1 MLCIA
6 GCLILGATRTTVA
19 QTEPPETKS
28 QAPAAKDT
36 AARPKAPAEQQKLR
50 GRLGIADR
58 VLGTAMTKPRLQ
70 RPRIV
75 ARIRQRIAAAVAQHV
90 RMDRERHLGPST
102 DPAKER
108 VERLRRHRP
117 VPLGQEHMLDL

>member
-1 MLCIA
+1 M
-6 GCLILGATRTTVA
+6 LGATRTTVA
-19 QTEPPETKS
+19 QTNSPETKS
-28 QAPAAKDT
+28 QAPAAKD
-36 AARPKAPAEQQKLR
+36 APARPKAPAEQQKLR
-50 GRLGIADR
+50 RQLGIADR
-58 VLGTAMTKPRLQ
+58 VLDIAMTKSRLQ

-90 RMDRERHLGPST
+90 RIDRKRHLGSST

-117 VPLGQEHMLDL
+117 VPLGQEHMLELDL